1 MWMRFL
7 INRLCREKGAKK
19 KVPMK
24 KGKKKIFI
32 DKGRKHT
39 EPRKDGH
46 GC

>member
-1 MWMRFL
+1 MRFL
-7 INRLCREKGAKK
+7 INRLYREKGAKK
-19 KVPMK
+19 KIPMK

-32 DKGRKHT
+32 DKSKKYV